1 MYVQRFLPLAAAL
14 LLASACS
21 SPSPTISDVSAPEI
35 RASAGASG
43 AQLIQDSSAVT
54 STTTHNGG
62 TTGVQAA
69 GGLMFG
75 TGT

>member
-1 MYVQRFLPLAAAL
+1 MYVQRFLPLAATL
-14 LLASACS
+14 LLVSACN
-21 SPSPTISDVSAPEI
+21 SPGPTNSEVSAAGI

-43 AQLIQDSSAVT
+43 AQPAQDSAAVT
-54 STTTHNGG
+54 STTPPSG

-75 TGT
+75 SGT

>member
-14 LLASACS
+14 LLVSACN
-21 SPSPTISDVSAPEI
+21 SPGPTTSDVSAPGI

-43 AQLIQDSSAVT
+43 AQSIQDSSAVT
-54 STTTHNGG
+54 STATQNGG

-75 TGT
+75 SGT